1 MQMQHIYHYMEC
13 GSDSMSINDIKE
25 KLKSGNKKIIFDIT
39 AYIQTL
45 FDSYYNI
52 NEDDFIIIMNLLVE
66 LCVKFRYDR
75 DLVFQLLET
84 LEIGVGRQGTE
95 HVIFEPLVELLNE
108 NDIDYLW
115 RVIIILGFS
124 CQSKFVKV
132 LQDIKTNDCF
142 IKKEICEAIYEL
154 KKSN

>member
-1 MQMQHIYHYMEC
+1 MEC

-25 KLKSGNKKIIFDIT
+25 KLKSGNKKIIFDIN
-39 AYIQTL
+39 AYVQTL

-75 DLVFQLLET
+75 DFVFQLLET
-84 LEIGVGRQGTE
+84 LEMGAGRQGTN
-95 HVIFEPLVELLNE
+95 HVIFEPLVELLHE

-142 IKKEICEAIYEL
+142 IKKKISEAICEL
-154 KKSN
+154 KKAIRKRRNTI